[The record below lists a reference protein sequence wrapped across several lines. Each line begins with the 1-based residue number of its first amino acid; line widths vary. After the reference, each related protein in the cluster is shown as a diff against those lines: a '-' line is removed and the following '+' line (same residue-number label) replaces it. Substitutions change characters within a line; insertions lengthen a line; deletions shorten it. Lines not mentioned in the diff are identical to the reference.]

1 MTKNKI
7 QNQSPSHAK
16 SPVAQDK
23 INCEYLAYFE
33 PQRNSK
39 KESKIL
45 FVKEILC
52 NFLVRTLKYLKKY
65 IFLSNFFFSIA
76 NRSKIS
82 SNLIICSK
90 KWLLAQVCCHVY
102 QIKTTFGWHLNFQK
116 ISFLIFNELSKKVQ
130 SYLLVGLSCQF
141 SNSIKELRTQ
151 FLMSVRKKGKFLRDS
166 ATFTVWFFLL

>member
-1 MTKNKI
+1 MQLFSAHSTVFKKI
-7 QNQSPSHAK
+7 YFF
-16 SPVAQDK
+16 AQ
-23 INCEYLAYFE
+23 F
-33 PQRNSK
+33 
-39 KESKIL
+39 
-45 FVKEILC
+45 
-52 NFLVRTLKYLKKY
+52 
-65 IFLSNFFFSIA
+65 FFFSIA

-130 SYLLVGLSCQF
+130 TYLLVGLSCQF